1 MACPRDRKDAIECD
15 SAGQDSVRTRTT
27 RTCSERGFTLVEL
40 LIVIVILGILAGI
53 VVFAVGNLTTNAKTN
68 ACSTEKSTIT
78 TALEAYKAQIG
89 SYPAAGPVA
98 TRRWTTSP
106 EARRGRARLGWLLLK
121 TVPANYDDRQ
131 LGQCHADRQQRRRL
145 HLISVCIPI

>member
-1 MACPRDRKDAIECD
+1 MRQMLDRIRSDEDHKN
-15 SAGQDSVRTRTT
+15 VL
-27 RTCSERGFTLVEL
+27 ERGFTLVEL

-89 SYPAAGPVA
+89 SYPAAGGGHTAMDFLTIAGVA
-98 TRRWTTSP
+98 PASV
-106 EARRGRARLGWLLLK
+106 GVLLK
-121 TVPANYDDRQ
+121 TVPADYTIDSAGN
-131 LGQCHADRQQRRRL
+131 
-145 HLISVCIPI
+145 VTPIAANPGGCT

>member
-1 MACPRDRKDAIECD
+1 MRLMLDRIRSNEDHKNVA
-15 SAGQDSVRTRTT
+15 
-27 RTCSERGFTLVEL
+27 ERGFTLVEL

-89 SYPAAGPVA
+89 TYPAAGGGNSAMDHLTDSSVA
-98 TRRWTTSP
+98 PASV
-106 EARRGRARLGWLLLK
+106 GVLLK
-121 TVPANYDDRQ
+121 TVPANYTIDSS
-131 LGQCHADRQQRRRL
+131 GNVTAIANNAGGCT
-145 HLISVCIPI
+145 